1 MIYTFGI
8 IALGTYRCLEV
19 CILED
24 VFNNN
29 SNGYGSVKI
38 SNDVV
43 AIIAGVAATE
53 IEGVAGMSGGITGGI
68 TEMLGMK
75 NLSKGVK
82 VEVGNEEAAIDLF
95 IVVEYGSKIADL
107 GEKVQENVKSTVQTM
122 TGLNVVEV
130 NINIQGVNFS
140 NEEKPEPEVRVK

>member
-1 MIYTFGI
+1 M
-8 IALGTYRCLEV
+8 
-19 CILED
+19 ED

-107 GEKVQENVKSTVQTM
+107 GEKVQKNVKSTVETM

-130 NINIQGVNFS
+130 NINVQGVNFS

>member
-1 MIYTFGI
+1 MSEKSMENYG
-8 IALGTYRCLEV
+8 E
-19 CILED
+19 
-24 VFNNN
+24 N
-29 SNGYGSVKI
+29 GSVKI

-53 IEGVAGMSGGITGGI
+53 IPGVTGMSGGITGGI

-82 VEVGNEEAAIDLF
+82 VEMGEHDTAIDLF
-95 IVVEYGSKIADL
+95 IIVDYGVNITEV
-107 GEKVQENVKSTVQTM
+107 GELVQQNVKASVESM

-130 NINIQGVNFS
+130 NVSIQGVNIPK
-140 NEEKPEPEVRVK
+140 EETKDVEPRLK

>member
-1 MIYTFGI
+1 MSEKSMDNYG
-8 IALGTYRCLEV
+8 E
-19 CILED
+19 
-24 VFNNN
+24 N
-29 SNGYGSVKI
+29 GSVKI

-53 IEGVAGMSGGITGGI
+53 IPGVTGMSGGITGGI

-82 VEVGNEEAAIDLF
+82 VEMGEHDTAIDLF
-95 IVVEYGSKIADL
+95 IIVDYGVNITEV
-107 GEKVQENVKSTVQTM
+107 GELVQQNVKASVESM

-130 NINIQGVNFS
+130 NVSIQGVNIPK
-140 NEEKPEPEVRVK
+140 EETKDVEPRLK

>member
-1 MIYTFGI
+1 MSEKSMDNYG
-8 IALGTYRCLEV
+8 EH
-19 CILED
+19 
-24 VFNNN
+24 
-29 SNGYGSVKI
+29 GSVKI

-53 IEGVAGMSGGITGGI
+53 IPGVTGMSGGITGGI

-82 VEVGNEEAAIDLF
+82 VEMGEHDTAIDLF
-95 IVVEYGSKIADL
+95 IIVDYGVNITEV
-107 GEKVQENVKSTVQTM
+107 GELVQQNVKASVESM

-130 NINIQGVNFS
+130 NVSIQGVNIPK
-140 NEEKPEPEVRVK
+140 EETKDVEPRLK

>member
-1 MIYTFGI
+1 MSETLKDENIEH
-8 IALGTYRCLEV
+8 GT
-19 CILED
+19 
-24 VFNNN
+24 
-29 SNGYGSVKI
+29 VKI
-38 SNDVV
+38 SDDVV

-82 VEVGNEEAAIDLF
+82 VEVGDKETAIDLY
-95 IVVEYGSKIADL
+95 IIVEYGSNISEI
-107 GEKVQENVKSTVQTM
+107 GEKVQKNVKNTVETM

-130 NINIQGVNFS
+130 NINIQGVNIPK
-140 NEEKPEPEVRVK
+140 ERKIELEPRVK